1 MLSSSLYIKYPCRS
15 PFSSADNELDS
26 GAYKILT
33 GAMDP
38 DKVDAEFAFRY
49 YVPDG
54 QLPSFHMKDSRG
66 VTKPLNICGNFS
78 TFTDFTDPE
87 NTEYQMGRIDFIFGD
102 SISNW

>member
-1 MLSSSLYIKYPCRS
+1 
-15 PFSSADNELDS
+15 
-26 GAYKILT
+26 
-33 GAMDP
+33 
-38 DKVDAEFAFRY
+38 
-49 YVPDG
+49 
-54 QLPSFHMKDSRG
+54 MKDSRG